1 MLNLF
6 RFKLLDTIIRIL
18 FNTFYQNILK
28 IPQRA
33 HSVIKLFHNDY
44 FHNYKLFYAI
54 FKSV

>member
-6 RFKLLDTIIRIL
+6 RFNLLDTIIRIL

-33 HSVIKLFHNDY
+33 HPVIKLFHNDY